1 MSYQMVSKWTANF
14 ANATIWHILHLTRRS
29 LALELHQH
37 SGRLIF
43 KPMRRPQSG
52 KRRILLTIDEQ
63 ARLLTASLILPQLL
77 LVAVDVCRGRRIFYA
92 NFCCLFNLPE
102 RFSSFAFCYLV
113 IVFLP
118 NWQHLLRAK
127 CTLPVSSQAVT
138 IPNWWQVVFDLS
150 KHKCFAFAFICSKSW
165 RVLQKNSLI
174 FWRALWVLVRNIL
187 FISFICNRAVIE
199 P

>member
-102 RFSSFAFCYLV
+102 RFSSFAFCYSV
-113 IVFLP
+113 IVFPP
-118 NWQHLLRAK
+118 NDWQHLLRVHTT
-127 CTLPVSSQAVT
+127 CFESLT
-138 IPNWWQVVFDLS
+138 IIDGS
-150 KHKCFAFAFICSKSW
+150 
-165 RVLQKNSLI
+165 
-174 FWRALWVLVRNIL
+174 
-187 FISFICNRAVIE
+187 
-199 P
+199 